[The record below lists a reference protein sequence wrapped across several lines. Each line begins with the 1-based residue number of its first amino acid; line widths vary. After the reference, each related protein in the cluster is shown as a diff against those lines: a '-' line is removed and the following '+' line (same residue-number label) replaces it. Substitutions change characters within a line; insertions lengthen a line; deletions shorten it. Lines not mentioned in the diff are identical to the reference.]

1 MCSASTPLRGRGFR
15 PADDG
20 VGGNNHVVL
29 LTEEFWRSHFGADET
44 VLGRTITIDDVAC
57 EVVGIVPAGSW
68 FFRDPK
74 FFVPAVLDP
83 ANNDRASRFSHWA
96 DVYGRMKAGV
106 SVAQL
111 DAELKA
117 IKRRLAPEYP
127 DYKQDWNVRVLPL
140 GPTLAENPRPVLFI
154 LAGAVALVL
163 LIVAANVANL
173 LLARAS
179 RRRRE
184 IALRAALGA
193 TGRRLVRQTLTESL
207 LLAFLGG
214 AGGAFLSWWGVRA
227 IGRLSADLVPA
238 AMAPQLDVRVL
249 LVSLLLTCGTGV
261 LFGVLPAL
269 QARRLALNDA
279 LKVGGHGGSAGRP
292 RSQSALVVAE
302 LALSVVL
309 LAGAGLLL
317 RSLARVATF
326 DAGINPGH
334 VLTFDLSP
342 SDARYPTRES
352 RVAYIQEA
360 VARVRAV
367 PGVASVG
374 STIETPFRGGSY
386 GEFFSR
392 VDRPETRFDH
402 LGRVNFIAGDYF
414 EAMGMRLVRGRALQE
429 SEGFQPE
436 APRVIVVNQT
446 VVDTFFPD
454 EDPIGAS
461 LVVAGAVGTAEIV
474 GVVADARSVRL
485 DRPPGPIAYAPEA
498 FALDQIC
505 LVVRT
510 SGLAPEALIPP
521 VRAALSQLDPTVPL
535 ANVRSLDEALRDSLA
550 QRRLVFALIG
560 GFAIAGLVL
569 ACVGLY
575 GVMSYAV
582 ETRRRELSIR
592 VALGAARGDVVGVV
606 VRDGV
611 RLIVIG
617 LVVGLVATAAVT
629 KLLASQLFGVTA
641 HDPLVIGGAMLL
653 LGAVALSACGLPAW
667 RAARADPLETLR
679 SE

>member
-1 MCSASTPLRGRGFR
+1 MQDLRYGFRLLRRSPVFTGVAVGMLAVGIGASTSIFSALDGVLLRPLPYAEPDRLVQVCETLPDGSINSVSGGAFRDWSEHQTQLDSLALVHSLTGNLRSGGDVERVDGLEVTHEFLDVLGVAPLRGRGFR

-309 LAGAGLLL
+309 LAGAGLAAAQSRARRHL
-317 RSLARVATF
+317 RCGHQSRPRADVRSFAVRRALSHARKPGGVYSGGGRTRAGGPGRCVRRIDHR
-326 DAGINPGH
+326 DAVSRRIVWRILQPG
-334 VLTFDLSP
+334 
-342 SDARYPTRES
+342 
-352 RVAYIQEA
+352 
-360 VARVRAV
+360 
-367 PGVASVG
+367 G
-374 STIETPFRGGSY
+374 STG
-386 GEFFSR
+386 
-392 VDRPETRFDH
+392 
-402 LGRVNFIAGDYF
+402 NA
-414 EAMGMRLVRGRALQE
+414 
-429 SEGFQPE
+429 
-436 APRVIVVNQT
+436 
-446 VVDTFFPD
+446 
-454 EDPIGAS
+454 
-461 LVVAGAVGTAEIV
+461 
-474 GVVADARSVRL
+474 
-485 DRPPGPIAYAPEA
+485 
-498 FALDQIC
+498 
-505 LVVRT
+505 
-510 SGLAPEALIPP
+510 
-521 VRAALSQLDPTVPL
+521 
-535 ANVRSLDEALRDSLA
+535 VRSSR
-550 QRRLVFALIG
+550 
-560 GFAIAGLVL
+560 
-569 ACVGLY
+569 
-575 GVMSYAV
+575 
-582 ETRRRELSIR
+582 
-592 VALGAARGDVVGVV
+592 AR
-606 VRDGV
+606 
-611 RLIVIG
+611 
-617 LVVGLVATAAVT
+617 
-629 KLLASQLFGVTA
+629 
-641 HDPLVIGGAMLL
+641 
-653 LGAVALSACGLPAW
+653 
-667 RAARADPLETLR
+667 
-679 SE
+679 